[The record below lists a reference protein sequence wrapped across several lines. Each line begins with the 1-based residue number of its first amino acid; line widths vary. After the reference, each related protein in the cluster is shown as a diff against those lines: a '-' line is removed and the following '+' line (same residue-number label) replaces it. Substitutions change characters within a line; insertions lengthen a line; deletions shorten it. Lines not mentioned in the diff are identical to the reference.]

1 MKYSTH
7 PLTEIP
13 RPSRPATPSVLAKT
27 AIVALLARLQG
38 WCPSV
43 AMALAKIVMLA
54 WPGSGRV

>member
-1 MKYSTH
+1 VKYSTL

-13 RPSRPATPSVLAKT
+13 CPSRPITSPILAKT

-43 AMALAKIVMLA
+43 AVALANILMLA